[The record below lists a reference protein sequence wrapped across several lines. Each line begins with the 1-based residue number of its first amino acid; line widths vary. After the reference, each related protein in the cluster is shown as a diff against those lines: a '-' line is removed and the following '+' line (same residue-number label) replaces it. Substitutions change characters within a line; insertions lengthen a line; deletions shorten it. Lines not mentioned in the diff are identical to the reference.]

1 MLSYKPFPWPDN
13 RDKHETRHSQYTKTW
28 LEQSSSLINRDIH
41 CLLASRHNIIRFHK
55 KEYWLYETWYHMYTV
70 FKSKWHIVNL
80 CSSETTSLKAFKFS
94 VNVGNNWPFCHV
106 QTRILILNSLGSAKQ
121 TKYAQFSELN
131 FFSWF
136 IWKDLS
142 LSMYRCQKNW
152 ARTPGLVSNDR
163 KFFRNY
169 TFT

>member
-1 MLSYKPFPWPDN
+1 M
-13 RDKHETRHSQYTKTW
+13 
-28 LEQSSSLINRDIH
+28 SSL
-41 CLLASRHNIIRFHK
+41 AVK
-55 KEYWLYETWYHMYTV
+55 KRGDFSKNVITAEVFNGFWWNLNHTYTV
-70 FKSKWHIVNL
+70 FKSKWQIVNL
-80 CSSETTSLKAFKFS
+80 CSSKTTSLKAFKFS

-106 QTRILILNSLGSAKQ
+106 QTWILILNSLGSVKQ
-121 TKYAQFSELN
+121 TKYAQFSGLN

-163 KFFRNY
+163 KFFRDY